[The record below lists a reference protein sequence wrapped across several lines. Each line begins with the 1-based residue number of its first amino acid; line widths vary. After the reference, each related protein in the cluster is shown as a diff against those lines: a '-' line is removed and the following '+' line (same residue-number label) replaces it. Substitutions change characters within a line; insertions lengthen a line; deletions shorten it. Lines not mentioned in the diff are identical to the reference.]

1 MWRTM
6 EESLPAAAERAG
18 ANQGTAYHYTVEP
31 LTSIA
36 VFEVNDEL
44 ETDTVEEPL
53 MRIAPPCKW
62 VVRDG

>member
-31 LTSIA
+31 LTSSA

-44 ETDTVEEPL
+44 ETDTVEEV
-53 MRIAPPCKW
+53 MYIAPPCKW

>member
-1 MWRTM
+1 M

-31 LTSIA
+31 LTSAA

-44 ETDTVEEPL
+44 ETDTVEEEL
-53 MRIAPPCKW
+53 MYIAPPCKW

>member
-1 MWRTM
+1 M

-31 LTSIA
+31 LTSA

-44 ETDTVEEPL
+44 ETDTVEE
-53 MRIAPPCKW
+53 
-62 VVRDG
+62 

>member
-31 LTSIA
+31 LTPAAA

-44 ETDTVEEPL
+44 ETDTVEE
-53 MRIAPPCKW
+53 
-62 VVRDG
+62 

>member
-1 MWRTM
+1 M

-31 LTSIA
+31 LTSA

-44 ETDTVEEPL
+44 ETDTVEESVD
-53 MRIAPPCKW
+53 IAPPCKW